1 LIVTTFDAHPFVS
14 FTFAFVVHASATKAW
29 LRLTRVGGVPKAG
42 VSKVA

>member
-1 LIVTTFDAHPFVS
+1 MIVATFDLHPFVS
-14 FTFAFVVHASATKAW
+14 LTVAFVVHASATKAW